1 MLRFDGCQFIKK
13 FLLGDVSLSK
23 HEHFAIAVNKV
34 ARVSKSF
41 HPASVFLFYF
51 IYLFLFFLWCRY
63 TALMPSPL
71 KVNSV
76 SLHILSLILEAKEH
90 RGLTLDMVQWQWAP
104 DG

>member
-41 HPASVFLFYF
+41 HPANVFLFYLF
-51 IYLFLFFLWCRY
+51 I
-63 TALMPSPL
+63 
-71 KVNSV
+71 
-76 SLHILSLILEAKEH
+76 
-90 RGLTLDMVQWQWAP
+90 
-104 DG
+104 